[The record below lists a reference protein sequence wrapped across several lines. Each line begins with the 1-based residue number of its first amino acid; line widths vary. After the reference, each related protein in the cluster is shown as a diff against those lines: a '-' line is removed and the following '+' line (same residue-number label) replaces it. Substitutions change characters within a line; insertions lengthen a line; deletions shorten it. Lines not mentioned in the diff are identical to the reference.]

1 MEDKEKMYYSHIPN
15 ITFISVTFKLSEN
28 FAEYFYLFLQLSSCW
43 NTLFAQILPDTKNI
57 DELDR
62 EVLVS
67 ENNIDINSYD
77 KYYILLQLSITIIVA
92 NETLRSHQVFK
103 VAI

>member
-1 MEDKEKMYYSHIPN
+1 M
-15 ITFISVTFKLSEN
+15 
-28 FAEYFYLFLQLSSCW
+28 SSCW